1 MGDEKRKQ
9 EMERER
15 ERERKGIEC
24 KLSGSPR
31 NDQFISYASREPAM
45 DKVAV
50 PMIDHARMAAAI
62 VDNIVKRF
70 ESSSFPK
77 RSSVTVSFSRPFEL

>member
-1 MGDEKRKQ
+1 
-9 EMERER
+9 
-15 ERERKGIEC
+15 
-24 KLSGSPR
+24 
-31 NDQFISYASREPAM
+31 M

-70 ESSSFPK
+70 ESSLPRHFPSP
-77 RSSVTVSFSRPFEL
+77 RLSLAYL